1 MVSVAV
7 NGRRAACAAR
17 RGATVSSSGPCSEQ
31 RSDVAKMGQ
40 EWWRSGGVGEEG
52 GPLVAEGLSHIVVG
66 GGREKRSAGG
76 SEVCERT
83 RSGGRSHSTHAP
95 VSPMMMYLNKYA

>member
-40 EWWRSGGVGEEG
+40 EWWEEWRGGGRGRAVGCG
-52 GPLVAEGLSHIVVG
+52 RTLHIVVG

-83 RSGGRSHSTHAP
+83 RSKRREVT
-95 VSPMMMYLNKYA
+95 LNTRTRVANDDVLE

>member
-1 MVSVAV
+1 M
-7 NGRRAACAAR
+7 
-17 RGATVSSSGPCSEQ
+17 
-31 RSDVAKMGQ
+31 
-40 EWWRSGGVGEEG
+40 GEEG

-83 RSGGRSHSTHAP
+83 RSERREVT
-95 VSPMMMYLNKYA
+95 LNTRTRVANDDVLE

>member
-1 MVSVAV
+1 M
-7 NGRRAACAAR
+7 
-17 RGATVSSSGPCSEQ
+17 SSSGPCSEQ

-52 GPLVAEGLSHIVVG
+52 GPLVAEGLSYIVVG

-83 RSGGRSHSTHAP
+83 RSKRREVT
-95 VSPMMMYLNKYA
+95 LNTRTRVANDDVLE